1 MFSNTD
7 YPALI
12 LAVVALIS
20 PAFVEWLRQIY
31 DTKKTD
37 KENQRRADEL
47 KAENIRRDKERREEY
62 NQRKIERQE
71 EYEQTNHVNRRLE
84 QRELVIDYI
93 DFCNDYLNEININ
106 LIEDD
111 MDKSN
116 RVSKSIYK
124 VKKQRSKI
132 VASFV
137 NQRYWEEVT
146 GLQNGLRNYFDNILL
161 PDYENYGITNTVEY
175 ICSLIENETATGDF
189 IDEIKILLDI
199 LPRLLSDSEFKIYGK
214 KSAKEF
220 IEQKRNIYY
229 KNIEREDNRKEEIN
243 FDISKN
249 ESVENYYERL
259 FEELE
264 KHFGNRVSENISG
277 ISGRLSLSGEV
288 SWSSKTKIKLKSKE
302 IFLNTGIK
310 DSEALDVAKQVYYQ
324 INYGLKKPLS
334 NQTVRKYVK
343 SNLNTLNK
351 VPSFHFESLERIQK
365 GYYFTKDKTE
375 LGKTGSTPL
384 EFEDAEKQVWYMDM
398 SLTKDEAYSI
408 LKNIAIGN
416 KKYSKE
422 L

>member
-71 EYEQTNHVNRRLE
+71 EYEQTNHVNR
-84 QRELVIDYI
+84 
-93 DFCNDYLNEININ
+93 
-106 LIEDD
+106 
-111 MDKSN
+111 
-116 RVSKSIYK
+116 
-124 VKKQRSKI
+124 
-132 VASFV
+132 
-137 NQRYWEEVT
+137 
-146 GLQNGLRNYFDNILL
+146 
-161 PDYENYGITNTVEY
+161 
-175 ICSLIENETATGDF
+175 
-189 IDEIKILLDI
+189 
-199 LPRLLSDSEFKIYGK
+199 
-214 KSAKEF
+214 
-220 IEQKRNIYY
+220 
-229 KNIEREDNRKEEIN
+229 
-243 FDISKN
+243 
-249 ESVENYYERL
+249 
-259 FEELE
+259 
-264 KHFGNRVSENISG
+264 
-277 ISGRLSLSGEV
+277 
-288 SWSSKTKIKLKSKE
+288 
-302 IFLNTGIK
+302 
-310 DSEALDVAKQVYYQ
+310 
-324 INYGLKKPLS
+324 
-334 NQTVRKYVK
+334 
-343 SNLNTLNK
+343 NLNTLNK

-375 LGKTGSTPL
+375 LGKSGSTPL

-398 SLTKDEAYSI
+398 NLTKDEAYSI